1 MAKLSARGR
10 TEIFRMEK
18 EDNAP
23 KSDLITYERSTIAL
37 MSDGNILQKRDV
49 IFPAGPYDNGKD
61 KRHTYNW
68 TVKGKI
74 KLGVHPDQLMAVY
87 IKRGYTVK

>member
-10 TEIFRMEK
+10 TELVRMEK
-18 EDNAP
+18 EDSAP
-23 KSDLITYERSTIAL
+23 KSDIITYERTTYAL

-61 KRHTYNW
+61 RKHKYNW
-68 TVKGKI
+68 TVKGKLKKDVTREQFI
-74 KLGVHPDQLMAVY
+74 AAY
-87 IKRGYTVK
+87 SKRGFVVK